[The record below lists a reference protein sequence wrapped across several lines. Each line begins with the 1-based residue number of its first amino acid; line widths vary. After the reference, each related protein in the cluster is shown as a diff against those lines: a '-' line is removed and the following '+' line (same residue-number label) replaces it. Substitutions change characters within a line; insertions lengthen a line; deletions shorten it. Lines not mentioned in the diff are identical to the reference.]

1 MSAPDDD
8 RPSFTQF
15 NKLTEK
21 NYRAWA
27 GIMRAVLR
35 EKDLF
40 DVVEGTEKP
49 PTPLKDDASESEH
62 DTYVA
67 ELKAYRKKAL
77 PACRILM
84 SAISDRIMTYVEDDL
99 DNPVEIWRILR
110 DRFRPTTD
118 ITMAQALK
126 HIMAMRMAEDGNM
139 EDHIRDFKAAKR
151 RLEEHSVSLP
161 DIVYRTIFLLSM
173 PSGYQMTVTAL
184 EGQPNM
190 TLEAIEN
197 RLLEEY
203 RKRKESPQNS
213 MVMSALLTNQATK
226 KGKSRGHN
234 SGNSSR
240 NPGNPR
246 NSGLICTHCKKAGH
260 VESTC
265 WSLHPELRR
274 NGKPSINETVN
285 IAFHTTSSVIRQ
297 ASVKADVK
305 TGEQCDP
312 NHWILDSGAS
322 EHFSPYRQLYSSYL
336 PLKEAVNVLTAKGR
350 MQGVGVGN
358 IDIMVEDGGGLP
370 LRITLLNVLH
380 VPDMDVNL
388 LSTNVLLANGAE
400 VNMHPQRGTKIIK
413 DGRVVATTVPHGK
426 LSRIRT
432 IDSPNGASA
441 FKSTTRE
448 SIQLPYDVWHRR
460 LAHLGPSNVKKAVQ
474 LAKGIA
480 IDPSTFPVD
489 NDKCVACIQGGQTMH
504 YSDQAMRRRTVPGDL
519 IHSDICGWIT
529 PNSFGDARYFI
540 TFIDDATRMTYLYVL
555 PVKTALA
562 VRDAFMEFRN
572 VFEQDGR
579 RIKSIRTDG
588 GGEYLKQMAA
598 LCQEHGIHHEETA
611 PYTPHQNGVAERANR
626 TICERIRSIIAET
639 GLPKALWAEIARTV
653 VYLKNRSPTRS
664 LKDKTPYEALYG
676 DKPDLSHL
684 IAVGTKAMPHI
695 PKSKNQKLDSRAGE
709 GIMVGYGGS
718 NQYRIWSPVDNK
730 VTVTAYADFID
741 EAKKSILP
749 AAAAAEPERIVYDMI
764 EVLPGPPDTRPAS
777 DDNGEEAPVDVDDV
791 EPASD
796 EEELETVTTDAHE
809 ASESPQQPPEERR
822 FPARR
827 RGPPKRYESEAWA
840 THTAFSSTSASD
852 LVEPRNYKEA
862 VNHPIYGKE

>member
-1 MSAPDDD
+1 MASIDDD
-8 RPSFTQF
+8 RPSSTTQIER
-15 NKLTEK
+15 LTEK
-21 NYRAWA
+21 NYRSWA
-27 GIMRAVLR
+27 AIMRAVLD
-35 EKDLF
+35 EKALF
-40 DVVEGTEKP
+40 YVVDGTEEAPKQ
-49 PTPLKDDASESEH
+49 LKDDASVEDH
-62 DTYVA
+62 VAYDTA
-67 ELKAYRKKAL
+67 FKAYRKKAL
-77 PACRILM
+77 PACRILL
-84 SAISDRIMTYVEDDL
+84 SAISNRLITYVEDERD
-99 DNPVEIWRILR
+99 PAKIWSILR
-110 DRFRPTTD
+110 DRFHPTTD

-126 HIMAMRMAEDGNM
+126 YIMGMRMAEDADM
-139 EDHIRDFKAAKR
+139 ESHIRDFTAAKR
-151 RLEEHSVSLP
+151 RLEEHSVCFD
-161 DIVYRTIFLLSM
+161 DIVYRTIFLLTM
-173 PSGYQMTVTAL
+173 PAGYQMTVTAV
-184 EGQPNM
+184 EGLSEM
-190 TLEAIEN
+190 KLEAVQN
-197 RLLEEY
+197 RLLDEY
-203 RKRKESPQNS
+203 RKRKNSTQNG
-213 MVMSALLTNQATK
+213 MVMSALLTNQSAR

-240 NPGNPR
+240 SPGNPTNST
-246 NSGLICTHCKKAGH
+246 NSGLVCTHCKKPGH

-274 NGKPSINETVN
+274 NGKPSINESVN
-285 IAFHTTSSVIRQ
+285 IAFHTSSGVIRQ
-297 ASVKADVK
+297 ASVKAEAK
-305 TGEQCDP
+305 LSEKWDP

-322 EHFSPYRQLYSSYL
+322 EHFSPYRQLYGSYV
-336 PLKEAVNVLTAKGR
+336 PLKEAVNVYTAKGR
-350 MQGVGVGN
+350 MQGVGIGN
-358 IDIMVEDGGGLP
+358 IDVMVEDGGGLP

-426 LSRIRT
+426 LSRLRT
-432 IDSPNGASA
+432 IDDKWDASA
-441 FKSTTRE
+441 FKQTSRE
-448 SIQLPYDVWHRR
+448 SIQLPYDTWHRR
-460 LAHLGPSNVKKAVQ
+460 LAHLGPLNVKKAEQ

-489 NDKCVACIQGGQTMH
+489 NDKCEACIQGGQTMH

-529 PNSFGDARYFI
+529 PNSLGDARYFI
-540 TFIDDATRMTYLYVL
+540 TFIDDATRMTYLHAL

-562 VRDAFMEFRN
+562 TRNAFMEFRN

-588 GGEYLKQMAA
+588 GGEYRKQMAETCKE
-598 LCQEHGIHHEETA
+598 LGIHHEETA

-676 DKPDLSHL
+676 AKPDLSHL

-718 NQYRIWSPVDNK
+718 NQYRIWNPVDNK

-741 EAKKSILP
+741 EAKKPTVL
-749 AAAAAEPERIVYDMI
+749 AVEPEKVIYDMI
-764 EVLPGPPDTRPAS
+764 ES
-777 DDNGEEAPVDVDDV
+777 
-791 EPASD
+791 
-796 EEELETVTTDAHE
+796 
-809 ASESPQQPPEERR
+809 
-822 FPARR
+822 
-827 RGPPKRYESEAWA
+827 
-840 THTAFSSTSASD
+840 
-852 LVEPRNYKEA
+852 
-862 VNHPIYGKE
+862 